1 LTAELQPSGDLVLG
15 WTRRSRQ
22 GFAWVDG
29 IDVPLGEGA
38 ERYAVQLIGNAGTV
52 ELTSDQPTLTV
63 SSAPLAAVG
72 TGVVEIEV
80 RQVGDFAASRAAQ
93 TQINLA

>member
-1 LTAELQPSGDLVLG
+1 
-15 WTRRSRQ
+15 
-22 GFAWVDG
+22 VDG

-52 ELTSDQPTLTV
+52 ELTSGQPTLTV

-72 TGVVEIEV
+72 TDVVEIEV
-80 RQVGDFAASRAAQ
+80 RQVGDLAASGAAQ